1 MIADSAVVVLCLTA
15 IFYSNFAGLDAV
27 VLRNPTHG
35 GIMDRTLFDDL
46 KDQAEYQKIDP
57 GEYFG
62 EIGFLQDRPR
72 SATVRVV
79 DDDVEVLA
87 FKKDVFPKLLGDS
100 AETESTI
107 AREMALRL
115 ARQARLQND

>member
-1 MIADSAVVVLCLTA
+1 
-15 IFYSNFAGLDAV
+15 
-27 VLRNPTHG
+27 
-35 GIMDRTLFDDL
+35 MDRTLFDDL

-72 SATVRVV
+72 SATVRAV

-87 FKKDVFPKLLGDS
+87 FKKDVFLKLLGDS